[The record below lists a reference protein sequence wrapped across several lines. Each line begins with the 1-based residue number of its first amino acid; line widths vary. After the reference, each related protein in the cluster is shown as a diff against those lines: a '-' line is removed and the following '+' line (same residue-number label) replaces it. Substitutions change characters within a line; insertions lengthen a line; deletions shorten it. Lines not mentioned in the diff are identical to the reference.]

1 MFFNEQQIEG
11 LRKVYNEEHRKD
23 SPIPSGQAES
33 VWKEMQSR
41 MRKQCDRGTAEC
53 IIGSMISRPTAPDS
67 WRTHPEEWLSSDD
80 IDAVEK
86 QYARIFKN
94 YYYVGTVPIDFGKKS
109 KTGECLVDSLCYLDI
124 TSLYKKGF
132 TQIGIVFN
140 TDKSTG
146 PGKHWIAL
154 FCDIRPELEFPR
166 ITYWDS
172 YANKPEK
179 EIQVLMQRWK
189 EEWDSTNIHS
199 QPMKKTYN
207 KTKHQRQDSECGMY
221 SLYFHFCCLLGIPMD
236 KRIPDE
242 VVRGFRG
249 VLYRIR

>member
-1 MFFNEQQIEG
+1 MFFNEQQIEN
-11 LRKVYNEEHRKD
+11 LRQVYNSEHRKD
-23 SPIPSGQAES
+23 PPISAGSPENIWNEI
-33 VWKEMQSR
+33 QSR
-41 MRKQCDRGTAEC
+41 LRKQCDRGNAEC
-53 IIGSMISRPTAPDS
+53 IIASMISRPTAPES
-67 WRTHPEEWLSSDD
+67 WKTRPDEWLSSDD

-86 QYARIFKN
+86 QYARLLKN
-94 YYYVGTVPIDFGKKS
+94 YYYVGTVPIDFDKRS
-109 KTGECLVDSLCYLDI
+109 KTGECLVDSLCSI
-124 TSLYKKGF
+124 NIQSLYKKGY

-189 EEWDSTNIHS
+189 EQWDSTGIHS
-199 QPMKKTYN
+199 KPMQKTYT
-207 KTKHQRQDSECGMY
+207 KTKHQQQDSECGMY
-221 SLYFHFCCLLGIPMD
+221 WLYFHFCCLLAIPMD

-249 VLYRIR
+249 VLYRIK

>member
-1 MFFNEQQIEG
+1 MFFNEQQIEN
-11 LRKVYNEEHRKD
+11 LRQVYNSEHRKD
-23 SPIPSGQAES
+23 SPIPAGSPEIIWS
-33 VWKEMQSR
+33 EIQSR
-41 MRKQCDRGTAEC
+41 LRKQCDRGNAEC
-53 IIGSMISRPTAPDS
+53 IIASMISRPTAPES
-67 WRTHPEEWLSSDD
+67 WKTHPEEWLSSDD

-86 QYARIFKN
+86 QYARLLKN
-94 YYYVGTVPIDFGKKS
+94 YYYTGTVPIDFDKKS
-109 KTGECLVDSLCYLDI
+109 KTGECLVDSLCAIDI
-124 TSLYKKGF
+124 RSIYKKGY

-172 YANKPEK
+172 YASKPEK

-189 EEWDSTNIHS
+189 EQWDSTGIHS
-199 QPMKKTYN
+199 KPMSKTYN
-207 KTKHQRQDSECGMY
+207 KTKHQQQDSECGMY
-221 SLYFHFCCLLGIPMD
+221 CLYFHFCCLLGIPMD

-249 VLYRIR
+249 VLYRIE

>member
-1 MFFNEQQIEG
+1 MFFNEQQIEN
-11 LRKVYNEEHRKD
+11 LRQVYNSEHRKD
-23 SPIPSGQAES
+23 SPISAES
-33 VWKEMQSR
+33 PENIWNEIQSR
-41 MRKQCDRGTAEC
+41 LRKQCDRGNAEC
-53 IIGSMISRPTAPDS
+53 IIASMISRPTAPDS
-67 WRTHPEEWLSSDD
+67 WKTRPDEWLSSDD

-86 QYARIFKN
+86 QYARLLKN
-94 YYYVGTVPIDFGKKS
+94 YYYVGTVPIDFDKKS
-109 KTGECLVDSLCYLDI
+109 KTGECLVDSLCSIDI
-124 TSLYKKGF
+124 RSLYKKGY

-189 EEWDSTNIHS
+189 EQWDSTGIHS
-199 QPMKKTYN
+199 KPMQKTYN
-207 KTKHQRQDSECGMY
+207 KTKHQQQDSECGMY
-221 SLYFHFCCLLGIPMD
+221 CLYFHFCCLLAIPMD

-249 VLYRIR
+249 VLYRIK